1 LHFIQWVLHFPEE
14 YPFVA
19 THLVEEEEEEEEE
32 ENTADKS
39 SSELNQQEFFR
50 IW

>member
-1 LHFIQWVLHFPEE
+1 LYFPEE

-19 THLVEEEEEEEEE
+19 THLDEEEEEE

-39 SSELNQQEFFR
+39 SSELNQQDFFR
-50 IW
+50 IL

>member
-19 THLVEEEEEEEEE
+19 THLDEEEEEEE
-32 ENTADKS
+32 ENTGDKS
-39 SSELNQQEFFR
+39 SSEPDQQEFFR

>member
-1 LHFIQWVLHFPEE
+1 LHFPEE

-19 THLVEEEEEEEEE
+19 TNLDEEEE

-39 SSELNQQEFFR
+39 NSELNQQEFFR
-50 IW
+50 I

>member
-1 LHFIQWVLHFPEE
+1 LHFPEE

-19 THLVEEEEEEEEE
+19 THLEEEE
-32 ENTADKS
+32 ENTGDKS
-39 SSELNQQEFFR
+39 SSEPDQQEFFR